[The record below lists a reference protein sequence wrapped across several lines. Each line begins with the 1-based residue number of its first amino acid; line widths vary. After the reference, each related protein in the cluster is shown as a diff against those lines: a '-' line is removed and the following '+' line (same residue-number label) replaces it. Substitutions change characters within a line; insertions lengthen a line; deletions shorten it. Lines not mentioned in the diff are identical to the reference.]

1 MSRESHLKSA
11 TPIGSPPDLDDKGFE
26 FQDSQD
32 QGLLRKASTVK
43 KERELISSIMHD
55 NIFNPLY
62 NHPCLRKM
70 AIIF

>member
-43 KERELISSIMHD
+43 KERERADILHS
-55 NIFNPLY
+55 
-62 NHPCLRKM
+62 
-70 AIIF
+70 A